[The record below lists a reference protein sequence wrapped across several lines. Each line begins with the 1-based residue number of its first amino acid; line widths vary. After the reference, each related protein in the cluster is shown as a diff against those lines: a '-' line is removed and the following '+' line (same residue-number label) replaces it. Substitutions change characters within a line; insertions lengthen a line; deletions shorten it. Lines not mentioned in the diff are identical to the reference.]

1 MCVRG
6 EDSEQN
12 ACTYTWDR
20 LGRPSEYHE
29 NIQDAAEAQLHFFL
43 NSVQF

>member
-20 LGRPSEYHE
+20 ISSPSEYDE
-29 NIQDAAEAQLHFFL
+29 NVQAAAEARLYLFL
-43 NSVQF
+43 ASVQF